1 MKILM
6 ALFLLS
12 GFCFKSHGI
21 VFYKQD
27 KARGPGKATFKDF
40 DIASK
45 SYKNK
50 RKWILNNHNDYP
62 WGVCFPEG
70 KHNFEQ
76 KHLNWTWQAME
87 EWNDE
92 YDDFLSIHKHNTLV
106 PSEYLHFPFDVSRI
120 FIYPKDYHVAGW
132 PSKLL
137 VWSCDKEYHNLVYPV
152 FAPTKVNKETKRQA
166 LAYYQPHNP
175 WFNDFYG
182 SIVMSNNV
190 KEENGKIKVWKK
202 HHFINVMMHEL
213 GHLLGLP
220 HLNPEETNIMAQWG
234 FGCREGGHGE
244 VCSLTSGDFNSFLSI
259 FKSRGKH
266 IRDLVWEKE
275 QEARLRKS
283 KSNISWEDKAF
294 SECVRTG
301 SVCNRW

>member
-12 GFCFKSHGI
+12 GFCFNSSGI

-27 KARGPGKATFKDF
+27 KARGPGTITLKNF

-50 RKWILNNHNDYP
+50 RKWILENPYDYP
-62 WGVCFPEG
+62 WGVCFPKG

-87 EWNDE
+87 EWNEE

-106 PSEYLHFPFDVSRI
+106 PSEYLNFPFDVSRI
-120 FIYPKDYHVAGW
+120 FIDPKDYLVAGW

-152 FAPTKVNKETKRQA
+152 FAPTKVDKKTGTQA

-190 KEENGKIKVWKK
+190 KEKNGKIKVWEKD
-202 HHFINVMMHEL
+202 HFINVMMHEL
-213 GHLLGLP
+213 GHLLGVP
-220 HLNPEETNIMAQWG
+220 HLEPDDTEIMTSHG
-234 FGCREGGHGE
+234 FGCETGGKRKI
-244 VCSLTSGDFNSFLSI
+244 CDLTY
-259 FKSRGKH
+259 K
-266 IRDLVWEKE
+266 DL
-275 QEARLRKS
+275 R
-283 KSNISWEDKAF
+283 AF
-294 SECVRTG
+294 SDLYPYPMVGINPIVFFSYLYKRG
-301 SVCNRW
+301 LLK